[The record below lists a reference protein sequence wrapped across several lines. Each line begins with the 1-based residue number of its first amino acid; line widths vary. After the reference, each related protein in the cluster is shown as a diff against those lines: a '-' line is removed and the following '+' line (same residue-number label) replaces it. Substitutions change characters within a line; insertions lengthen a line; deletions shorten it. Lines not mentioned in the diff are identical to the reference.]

1 MTNRIII
8 AGGRTFTDYDLLKSK
23 LDLILSGLKD
33 IEIVSGT
40 CRGADILG
48 ERYAKERAYGIK
60 YFPADWTKGK
70 GAGFTRNNQMA
81 RYATHLVAFW
91 DGQSRGTKHMIDLA
105 RFKNLQVR
113 VVRYS

>member
-1 MTNRIII
+1 MLNKIII
-8 AGGRTFTDYDLLKSK
+8 AGGRTFNDYHLLKSK
-23 LDLILSGLKD
+23 LDIILSNLTD
-33 IEIVSGT
+33 IEIVSGA

-48 ERYAKERAYGIK
+48 ERYAKEHNHGIK

-91 DGQSRGTKHMIDLA
+91 DGSSKGTAHMIDTA
-105 RFKNLQVR
+105 KQYNLHVR
-113 VVRYS
+113 VVRY